1 MGKLTIHTD
10 DISSHIRTSYARYTE
25 QEEIIRNHINIL
37 QNIRSSIGVEDLSA
51 VEYELSQLEDK
62 GRQFTDNIMPQLHN
76 MPITTKPMGPY
87 NEAVSEIQ
95 RFAAANDIPTFI
107 KEIRRISPFSASI
120 EVPEEVKSAHGFFE
134 NNAFGKSL
142 AGVGTGLKD
151 VVVDT
156 WEGLISLTDA
166 DTWEAMGQALVNID
180 ETVPLMWEQFTTSF
194 EDQVING
201 DAKSRAHWFSYSAGN
216 ILIGVLGTKGLDKAS
231 KLAGASKLANNI
243 KTAVPDTINRIK
255 NFPLNALAREQIQ
268 KVQQSMNNLFWPADN
283 LAIAGGGYIPNKMV
297 DDVPDVRKAESV
309 GGNGGG
315 RVVEDVDKGTG
326 KVYPTRQID
335 SVAEAHIIDRVK
347 ELRGNLLSK
356 YKKAGN
362 FALAEVDVSGI
373 SKSEF
378 YAQSRINNL
387 KGSLEDKVP
396 DISLQP
402 ENPMFKATKAVGKDG
417 ESYLRD
423 TDTEYKI
430 LNDIASRLGEN
441 TQATGTIK
449 LFTELDTCD
458 SCSRVIADF
467 AAKYKNIKLEIIHND
482 GNRIIP

>member
-268 KVQQSMNNLFWPADN
+268 KVQQSMNNLFRPADN
-283 LAIAGGGYIPNKMV
+283 LALAGGGYIPNKMV

-315 RVVEDVDKGTG
+315 RVGEDVGVEDM
-326 KVYPTRQID
+326 
-335 SVAEAHIIDRVK
+335 
-347 ELRGNLLSK
+347 
-356 YKKAGN
+356 
-362 FALAEVDVSGI
+362 
-373 SKSEF
+373 
-378 YAQSRINNL
+378 
-387 KGSLEDKVP
+387 DKV
-396 DISLQP
+396 
-402 ENPMFKATKAVGKDG
+402 
-417 ESYLRD
+417 
-423 TDTEYKI
+423 I
-430 LNDIASRLGEN
+430 LSSWEK
-441 TQATGTIK
+441 T
-449 LFTELDTCD
+449 
-458 SCSRVIADF
+458 V
-467 AAKYKNIKLEIIHND
+467 
-482 GNRIIP
+482 